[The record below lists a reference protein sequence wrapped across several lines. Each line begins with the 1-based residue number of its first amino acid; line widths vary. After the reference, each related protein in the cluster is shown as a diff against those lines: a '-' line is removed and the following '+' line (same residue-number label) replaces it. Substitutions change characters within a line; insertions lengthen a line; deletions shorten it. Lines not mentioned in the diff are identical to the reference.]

1 MLPLMCDG
9 PLIDC
14 SLIIYIFCISF
25 FLFLER
31 NCGKHRET
39 YRKGIAFDSQLL
51 KVKIIEETLF
61 FNNSLAHF
69 TRRSRLTQFFIS
81 LIPLLLAEKSK
92 MPAREPDTSDRM
104 AKFKFNNKHDEA
116 RRRRNEVSVELRKAR
131 KDDQMLKRRNLT
143 EDDDAQSPPGV
154 MKSPALS
161 VDEVIVGMNSQD
173 EANVLLA
180 TQTCRKML
188 SREKNPPIDVMISKG
203 IVPRCIEFLGYHHN
217 ASLQF
222 EAAWALTNVASGT
235 SDQTNVVI
243 EHGAIPKLIDL
254 LESPHPNVAEQA
266 VWALGNIAGDGPA
279 ARDQVLSQGAMQLL
293 IGLIKPT
300 INVTFARNIVWTISN
315 LCRNK
320 NPAPPFE
327 SVKVALPMLKN
338 LLTNTDKDILADA
351 CWALSY
357 LTDGP
362 NEKIQAV
369 LDCGLVPH
377 LVALLGSQ
385 EVSVLTPALRS
396 VGNIV
401 TGNDIQTDAII
412 NAEAIKYLCSLLQ
425 HQRGNIVKE
434 AAWTISNIT
443 AGNPEQIQKVID
455 AGVLPPLINVLQS
468 GDFKSQK
475 EAAWAITNMTSGGT
489 VQQLAILVQM
499 GVLAPF
505 CNLLDAKDYKS
516 VVVVLDGLTNIL
528 SAAEKMGEVERIA
541 IMIEEV
547 GGLDKLE
554 NLQHHENEQVYQKS
568 MAIIDSFFAEP
579 EAEDQNLAPAAV
591 DGQLN
596 FQSGTTPKG
605 GFNF

>member
-1 MLPLMCDG
+1 
-9 PLIDC
+9 
-14 SLIIYIFCISF
+14 
-25 FLFLER
+25 
-31 NCGKHRET
+31 
-39 YRKGIAFDSQLL
+39 
-51 KVKIIEETLF
+51 
-61 FNNSLAHF
+61 
-69 TRRSRLTQFFIS
+69 
-81 LIPLLLAEKSK
+81 
-92 MPAREPDTSDRM
+92 MPAREPDASGRM

-143 EDDDAQSPPGV
+143 EDDSDPQSPPGAI
-154 MKSPALS
+154 KSPALS
-161 VDEVIVGMNSQD
+161 VDEVITGMISSD
-173 EANVLLA
+173 EAIVLQA

-188 SREKNPPIDVMISKG
+188 SREKNPPIDTMISKG
-203 IVPRCIEFLGYHHN
+203 IVPRCVEFLGYHHN

-235 SDQTNVVI
+235 SEQTHVVI
-243 EHGAIPKLIDL
+243 EHGAIPKLIAL
-254 LESPHPNVAEQA
+254 LESPHPNVVEQA
-266 VWALGNIAGDGPA
+266 VWALGNIAGDGPP

-293 IGLIKPT
+293 VGLIKPT
-300 INVTFARNIVWTISN
+300 IPVTFARNIVWTISN

-320 NPAPPFE
+320 NPAPPFD

-338 LLTNTDKDILADA
+338 LLTNNDKDILADA

-377 LVALLGSQ
+377 LVALLGSS
-385 EVSVLTPALRS
+385 EVQVLTPALRS

-401 TGNDIQTDAII
+401 TGNDTQTDAII
-412 NAEAIKYLCSLLQ
+412 KAEATKYLCALLQ
-425 HQRGNIVKE
+425 HPKGNIVKE

-443 AGNPEQIQKVID
+443 AGNPEQIQQVID
-455 AGVLPPLINVLQS
+455 AGILPPLINVLQS

-475 EAAWAITNMTSGGT
+475 EAAWAVTNMTSGGT

-499 GVLAPF
+499 GVLGPF
-505 CNLLDAKDYKS
+505 CNLLDSKDYKS

-528 SAAEKMGEVERIA
+528 TAAEKMGEVERIA
-541 IMIEEV
+541 IMIEET

-554 NLQHHENEQVYQKS
+554 NLQHHENEQVYQKAMS
-568 MAIIDSFFAEP
+568 LMDSYFTEP
-579 EAEDQNLAPAAV
+579 EAEDQNLAPTTV

-596 FQSGTTPKG
+596 FQSGAAPQG